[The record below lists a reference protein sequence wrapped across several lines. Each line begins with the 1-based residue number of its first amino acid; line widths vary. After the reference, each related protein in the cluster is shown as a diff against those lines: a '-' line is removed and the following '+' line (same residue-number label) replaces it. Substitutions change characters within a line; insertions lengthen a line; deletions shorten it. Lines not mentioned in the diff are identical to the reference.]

1 MGHSAHRCKLT
12 YGDCYGICNKAGGWS
27 KGTALPA
34 SVHRVPAGVLV
45 RRGRG
50 PGAGVVLRETVQAEG
65 SSGEAKGEEGGTE
78 TAGEVRLTVGESP
91 WGTMGHGEN
100 PMGRHSASP
109 RGDMGQAPRGRVG
122 RVG

>member
-1 MGHSAHRCKLT
+1 M
-12 YGDCYGICNKAGGWS
+12 
-27 KGTALPA
+27 
-34 SVHRVPAGVLV
+34 V

-91 WGTMGHGEN
+91 WGTMG
-100 PMGRHSASP
+100 
-109 RGDMGQAPRGRVG
+109 QAPLGRGGRARVG
-122 RVG
+122 VAWGLHTLGVA